1 METKRPEKI
10 VTFDFDNP
18 ITASLSK
25 YDKAKQIYT
34 EGPEQ
39 RVGERE
45 IRGAQTE
52 KESHRGY
59 GGQQRL
65 PLSPSV
71 VLWRA

>member
-1 METKRPEKI
+1 METERPEKI
-10 VTFDFDNP
+10 TTFDFDNP

-52 KESHRGY
+52 KESHGVGMEASRGFPCHH
-59 GGQQRL
+59 L
-65 PLSPSV
+65 
-71 VLWRA
+71 